1 MTPWSSLTWWCRG
14 KWLSFYTNTCTCSR
28 VQCAHTHI
36 PSNQFWQAG
45 PVRNLGA
52 TWGQENLLQRPW
64 VYFLLVGQWL
74 PAGWSE
80 TKSNWSRKSVE
91 NQVIISEVEKIMKPR
106 KFGLFKIQLKV
117 MFKKNTG
124 EELSEI
130 DLEMLIRQNVLVHHE
145 TNYLVLK
152 WRE

>member
-1 MTPWSSLTWWCRG
+1 
-14 KWLSFYTNTCTCSR
+14 
-28 VQCAHTHI
+28 
-36 PSNQFWQAG
+36 
-45 PVRNLGA
+45 
-52 TWGQENLLQRPW
+52 
-64 VYFLLVGQWL
+64 
-74 PAGWSE
+74 
-80 TKSNWSRKSVE
+80 
-91 NQVIISEVEKIMKPR
+91 MKPR

-145 TNYLVLK
+145 TNYSVLK